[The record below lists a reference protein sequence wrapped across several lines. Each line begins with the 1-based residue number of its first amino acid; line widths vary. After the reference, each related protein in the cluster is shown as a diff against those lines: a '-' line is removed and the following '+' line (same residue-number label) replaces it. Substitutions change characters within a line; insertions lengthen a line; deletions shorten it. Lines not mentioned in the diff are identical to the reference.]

1 MKPSLSTPVRVI
13 KIGGSLLEL
22 PELTCRLEDWLTQQP
37 PMLNFCIVGGGQP
50 VQKIKDFAR
59 TIDSSKS
66 HWAAIQQMDRHAISL
81 SQTSQHW
88 SFFDSPDS
96 LQESLATTL
105 NFIGME
111 AWLRNTIV
119 CLPESW
125 DVTSDSIA
133 VVLARYLNSKELTLL
148 KSTLPPRD
156 KSLTQLIDMG
166 FVDRYFETALTSAED
181 SQLSPLE
188 QLKIVN
194 FRDEKFAEQ
203 SLRRPCSN

>member
-1 MKPSLSTPVRVI
+1 
-13 KIGGSLLEL
+13 
-22 PELTCRLEDWLTQQP
+22 
-37 PMLNFCIVGGGQP
+37 MLNFCIVGGGQP
-50 VQKIKDFAR
+50 VQKIKDVAH
-59 TIDSSKS
+59 TIDSAKS

-96 LQESLATTL
+96 LHESFATTL

-111 AWLRNTIV
+111 AWLRNTTV

-133 VVLARYLNSKELTLL
+133 VVLARYLNAKELTLL

-166 FVDRYFETALTSAED
+166 FVDRYFETALTSAENI
-181 SQLSPLE
+181 QLSPLE

-194 FRDEKFAEQ
+194 FRDEKFAGQ
-203 SLRRPCSN
+203 SLRRPG

>member
-1 MKPSLSTPVRVI
+1 
-13 KIGGSLLEL
+13 
-22 PELTCRLEDWLTQQP
+22 
-37 PMLNFCIVGGGQP
+37 MLNFCIVGGGQP
-50 VQKIKDFAR
+50 VQKIKNDAC
-59 TIDSSKS
+59 TIDSAKS
-66 HWAAIQQMDRHAISL
+66 HWSAIQQMDRHAISL

-96 LQESLATTL
+96 LHESFATAL
-105 NFIGME
+105 NFIEME
-111 AWLRNTIV
+111 SWLRDTIV

-133 VVLARYLNSKELTLL
+133 VVLARYLNAKELTLL

-166 FVDRYFETALTSAED
+166 FVDRYFETALTSDENI
-181 SQLSPLE
+181 QLSPLE

-203 SLRRPCSN
+203 SLRRLGSN